1 MLTLGEAARQCGVVK
16 GTISKGIKTGK
27 LSATRR
33 EDGSWSIDNAE
44 LARYLD
50 ANGHR
55 FRSETG
61 NADQP
66 EIAPATYPATDS
78 LVAELRGVIAD
89 LRADRDAWRE
99 QAQRLTLPAP
109 KPVEQPPLTPNAT
122 AKRPPWW
129 KRLGGLNGKRA
140 ASRRPGPLRRP
151 RPATS
156 SATPTVKRSHTSTM
170 SRSRGGVRRRTCS
183 PAMRRGVSP

>member
-1 MLTLGEAARQCGVVK
+1 MDERIPPMNTQLTLGEAARQCGVAK
-16 GTISKGIKTGK
+16 GTISKAIKTGK

-50 ANGHR
+50 VNGHR

-61 NADQP
+61 DADQP
-66 EIAPATYPATDS
+66 EIAPATDPATDM

-99 QAQRLTLPAP
+99 QAQRLALPAP
-109 KPVEQPPLTPNAT
+109 KPVEQPTEPEKPQT
-122 AKRPPWW
+122 WW
-129 KRLGGLNGKRA
+129 RW
-140 ASRRPGPLRRP
+140 LR
-151 RPATS
+151 TS
-156 SATPTVKRSHTSTM
+156 
-170 SRSRGGVRRRTCS
+170 
-183 PAMRRGVSP
+183 